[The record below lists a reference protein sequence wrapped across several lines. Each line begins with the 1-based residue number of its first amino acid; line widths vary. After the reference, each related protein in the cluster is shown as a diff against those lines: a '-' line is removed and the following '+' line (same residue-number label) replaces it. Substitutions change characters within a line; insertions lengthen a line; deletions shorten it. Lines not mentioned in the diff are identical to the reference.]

1 MTRLETELQRRSQAH
16 RAVNRSTRENWNSFT
31 RHRNRVTELL
41 GGESRLQGKVAILGA
56 GNCNDLDLVQL
67 ASECGEVHLFDLDR
81 EAMEG
86 ALLRQGVSE
95 RPNIH
100 LRDDL
105 DLSGLSDSEH
115 AAGTDPA
122 ADFDLVVSTCVVS
135 QLLETVSRVL
145 PPGLHRDRLMLQV
158 RDAHVRLITGLTA
171 PGGTGIVVTD
181 MAEADSDP
189 DSSAP
194 PEPASSREP
203 ARKGSHFLGLDP
215 IGIRQAL
222 GAVRDLKESEPW
234 TWQLDPVR
242 RYLVQAVR
250 FTKSGG
256 G

>member
-16 RAVNRSTRENWNSFT
+16 RAANRSTRENWRSFT
-31 RHRNRVTELL
+31 RHRNRVMELL
-41 GGESRLQGKVAILGA
+41 GDESRRQGKVAILGA

-67 ASECGEVHLFDLDR
+67 ASECGEIHLFDLDR

-86 ALLRQGVSE
+86 ALLRQGVPE

-115 AAGTDPA
+115 ATGPDPA

-145 PPGLHRDRLMLQV
+145 PPGLHRDRIMLQV
-158 RDAHVRLITGLTA
+158 RDAHVRLMTGLTA

-181 MAEADSDP
+181 VAEADSNP
-189 DSSAP
+189 GSSAP
-194 PEPASSREP
+194 PEPASARETV
-203 ARKGSHFLGLDP
+203 RKGRHFLGLDTK
-215 IGIRQAL
+215 GIRQAL
-222 GAVRDLKESEPW
+222 GAVRNLKESEPW

-250 FTKSGG
+250 FTKSAGG
-256 G
+256 